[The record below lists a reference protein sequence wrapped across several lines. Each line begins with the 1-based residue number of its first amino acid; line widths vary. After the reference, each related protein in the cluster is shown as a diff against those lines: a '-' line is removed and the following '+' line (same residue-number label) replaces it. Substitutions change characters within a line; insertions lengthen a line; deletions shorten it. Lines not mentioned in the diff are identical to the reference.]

1 VDIQIKKYME
11 YMKKIIDKL
20 ISHSI
25 VGADVYRY
33 KDATWLILTDEKRWV
48 VELTDEGTLWYN
60 YNFFNNILR
69 YVSLECGGE
78 SKDYIIGWAN
88 DYFFKDIKKTR
99 MGIPRVVNTVINKGV
114 KNVGMGVPGERAA
127 DIVINEGVMEIQG
140 DEEENKSKVI
150 FVMNKGVKEIKTNM
164 LIDANP
170 YVINVIENGVKEI
183 KTDMLI
189 NPDDINA
196 YVFNV
201 IENGI
206 KNIYPDKIPHD
217 YDWSDEFDVNKV
229 VGGGVKV

>member
-1 VDIQIKKYME
+1 
-11 YMKKIIDKL
+11 MKKIIDKL
-20 ISHSI
+20 ISSSI

-60 YNFFNNILR
+60 YNFFNDIFK
-69 YVSLECGGE
+69 YVSLECGE
-78 SKDYIIGWAN
+78 SNDYIIGWAN
-88 DYFFKDIKKTR
+88 DYFFKDI
-99 MGIPRVVNTVINKGV
+99 NKA
-114 KNVGMGVPGERAA
+114 GMGVPGVRVA
-127 DIVINEGVMEIQG
+127 DVINEGVMEAKERG
-140 DEEENKSKVI
+140 KNHGNEFEWHTRA
-150 FVMNKGVKEIKTNM
+150 VMNHGVKEIKANM
-164 LIDANP
+164 LIDP

-206 KNIYPDKIPHD
+206 KNIYSDKIPDD
-217 YDWSDEFDVNKV
+217 YDLSDEFDANKV
-229 VGGGVKV
+229 IDGGVKV

>member
-1 VDIQIKKYME
+1 
-11 YMKKIIDKL
+11 MKKIIDEL

-114 KNVGMGVPGERAA
+114 KNVGMGVPGVRA
-127 DIVINEGVMEIQG
+127 DIVINEGIKEVQG

-164 LIDANP
+164 LIDP
-170 YVINVIENGVKEI
+170 YVI
-183 KTDMLI
+183 
-189 NPDDINA
+189 
-196 YVFNV
+196 NV

-206 KNIYPDKIPHD
+206 KNIYSDKIPHD
-217 YDWSDEFDVNKV
+217 YDWSDEFDANKV
-229 VGGGVKV
+229 IDGGVKV

>member
-1 VDIQIKKYME
+1 
-11 YMKKIIDKL
+11 MKKIIDKL

-88 DYFFKDIKKTR
+88 DYFFKDIKKAR
-99 MGIPRVVNTVINKGV
+99 MGIPRVVNTVINEGV
-114 KNVGMGVPGERAA
+114 KNIGMGVPGERAA
-127 DIVINEGVMEIQG
+127 DIVINEGVKEVRG

-150 FVMNKGVKEIKTNM
+150 FVMDKGVKEIKANM
-164 LIDANP
+164 LIDP
-170 YVINVIENGVKEI
+170 YVV
-183 KTDMLI
+183 
-189 NPDDINA
+189 
-196 YVFNV
+196 NV

-229 VGGGVKV
+229 IDGGVKV

>member
-1 VDIQIKKYME
+1 
-11 YMKKIIDKL
+11 MKKIIDKL
-20 ISHSI
+20 ISSSI

-33 KDATWLILTDEKRWV
+33 KGTTWLIFSEQNRWV

-60 YNFFNNILR
+60 YNFFNDIFK

-88 DYFFKDIKKTR
+88 DYFFKDIKKAG
-99 MGIPRVVNTVINKGV
+99 MGVPGDGEWASDIVINYGV

-127 DIVINEGVMEIQG
+127 DIVINEGVMEVKG

-150 FVMNKGVKEIKTNM
+150 FVMDKGVKEIKANM
-164 LIDANP
+164 LIDP
-170 YVINVIENGVKEI
+170 YVV
-183 KTDMLI
+183 
-189 NPDDINA
+189 
-196 YVFNV
+196 NV

-217 YDWSDEFDVNKV
+217 YDWSDEFNANKV
-229 VGGGVKV
+229 IDGGVKVISPTFM